1 MSVGNEQITQLRALG
16 QDKKAV
22 TTTYTVRTGR
32 PTDDFVVDNPIDL
45 SSETTYTVTIPSGY
59 KMGQTLLITCTVR
72 TALYEANVSVT
83 NHETSDPEIFYFDAV
98 DEYLY
103 LLWTGTEWVTVSN
116 TCGTTTGL

>member
-1 MSVGNEQITQLRALG
+1 MSVGNEQITQLRAFDLN
-16 QDKKAV
+16 KKAV

-32 PTDDFVVDNPIDL
+32 PADNFCIDNPIDL
-45 SSETTYTVTIPSGY
+45 NSDTTYTVTVPSGY
-59 KMGQTLLITCTVR
+59 KMGQTLLIVCTAR

-116 TCGTTTGL
+116 TCSDTTSL